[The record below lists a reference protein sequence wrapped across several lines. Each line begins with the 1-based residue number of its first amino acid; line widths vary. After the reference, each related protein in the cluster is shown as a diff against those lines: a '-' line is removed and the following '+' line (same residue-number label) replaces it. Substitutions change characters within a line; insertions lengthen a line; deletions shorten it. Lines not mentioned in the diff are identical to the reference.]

1 MFRCKPERN
10 PKQVTLIMLTF
21 VTAFIATA
29 VLVCSVNSYKWIFEL
44 LLIIVLSAGIM
55 AVYRYSMTEMEYEI
69 FDGSFSVIKVVGQ
82 KRTVVCSLSLSTA
95 IMLIPKAEYTEKIKA
110 GQMPVINSRYNFNQ
124 NMKCKSYVYIC
135 EFNGKT
141 IMVEFEPNEIF
152 VRVMLEEIE
161 RAKKNDQNP
170 DKE

>member
-1 MFRCKPERN
+1 
-10 PKQVTLIMLTF
+10 MLTF

>member
-1 MFRCKPERN
+1 
-10 PKQVTLIMLTF
+10 
-21 VTAFIATA
+21 
-29 VLVCSVNSYKWIFEL
+29 
-44 LLIIVLSAGIM
+44 M
-55 AVYRYSMTEMEYEI
+55 AVYRYSITEMEYEI

-95 IMLIPKAEYTEKIKA
+95 IMLIPKAEYTEKLKA

>member
-95 IMLIPKAEYTEKIKA
+95 IMLIPKAEYTEKLKA

>member
-21 VTAFIATA
+21 ITAFIATA

-95 IMLIPKAEYTEKIKA
+95 IMLIPKAEYTEKLKA